1 MSKMLLC
8 KFEFEPLRANI
19 LLVNFGVLSRERGE
33 CARCDCHVFLGSQ
46 MNRIARRTLIDMLVI
61 AILAV
66 LSMKSVDRYRQS
78 HHANHVTT
86 AE

>member
-1 MSKMLLC
+1 M
-8 KFEFEPLRANI
+8 
-19 LLVNFGVLSRERGE
+19 VT
-33 CARCDCHVFLGSQ
+33 
-46 MNRIARRTLIDMLVI
+46 RRTAMLVIAIRRILIGMLVI

-66 LSMKSVDRYRQS
+66 ISMKSVDRYRQS

>member
-1 MSKMLLC
+1 
-8 KFEFEPLRANI
+8 
-19 LLVNFGVLSRERGE
+19 
-33 CARCDCHVFLGSQ
+33 
-46 MNRIARRTLIDMLVI
+46 MNRIARRTLIGMLVI